1 MFLPKSYCRE
11 YADIDPTCQI
21 DGFQLCKI
29 DWANSAN
36 RLSKITLTE
45 FNSLGKFFTMDLDL
59 LKRKYYGPRH
69 TFHKV
74 VVGFVNHFW

>member
-45 FNSLGKFFTMDLDL
+45 FNSLGKFFT
-59 LKRKYYGPRH
+59 K
-69 TFHKV
+69 
-74 VVGFVNHFW
+74 